1 MLIYFEIVKIE
12 TLMSYCNG
20 ESKLRKRSHDHFPF
34 VEFERRLQKEAIKE
48 FIFSEDNNNN
58 NNQKCFSEKSRNM
71 KYVN

>member
-1 MLIYFEIVKIE
+1 MLIYFELVKIE

-20 ESKLRKRSHDHFPF
+20 ETEPRRRSQDLFSF

-48 FIFSEDNNNN
+48 FIFYEDNN

-71 KYVN
+71 KCVN